1 MRAPDFAPLAA
12 WIMWE
17 MLLDE
22 SEPTDAHPKVS
33 TKQEPSDVKTAAGN
47 K

>member
-1 MRAPDFAPLAA
+1 MKAVDLSSFAA

-22 SEPTDAHPKVS
+22 PKRDAAPPDEKP
-33 TKQEPSDVKTAAGN
+33 EPSDVKPPPQS